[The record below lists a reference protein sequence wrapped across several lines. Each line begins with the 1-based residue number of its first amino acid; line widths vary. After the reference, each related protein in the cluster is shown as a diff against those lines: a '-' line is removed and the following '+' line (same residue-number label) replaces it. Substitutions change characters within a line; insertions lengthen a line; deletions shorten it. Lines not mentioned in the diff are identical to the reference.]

1 MFSINIAG
9 MRVLFTEMG
18 MYDRLEVGAC
28 SSDILWGEKRTKTV
42 YVVAIPASERLIMFI
57 NDMLRSGIDIHYS
70 IRETDLDDSDCAIA
84 ITSRVG
90 ASDLPLQRV
99 AMEKWEKP
107 TIVTT
112 NEPIGL
118 IATLVVL
125 GVGYPGIR
133 RDISIL
139 TGESGE
145 LSCHAKWLF
154 EKWGSIPSLIRE
166 QPEIHEEG
174 AERLFRLF
182 LKKIGAKT
190 VTAKQAAVY
199 TLINACTIPGC
210 TMRVDGPHQI
220 R

>member
-9 MRVLFTEMG
+9 MRVLFTEMH
-18 MYDRLEVGAC
+18 DKLEVGAC
-28 SSDILWGEKRTKTV
+28 STPILWGETRTRTV
-42 YVVAIPASERLIMFI
+42 YVVAVPASERLIMFV
-57 NDMLRSGIDIHYS
+57 NDMLRSGIDVHYS
-70 IRETDLDDSDCAIA
+70 IRETDLEDSDCAIA
-84 ITSRVG
+84 ITSRIG
-90 ASDLPLQRV
+90 ASSLPLQRV
-99 AMEKWEKP
+99 AMEEWEKP

-118 IATLVVL
+118 IATLVAL

-145 LSCHAKWLF
+145 LSCYAKWLF
-154 EKWGSIPSLIRE
+154 QKWGSIPSLIRE

-174 AERLFRLF
+174 SERLFRLF

-190 VTAKQAAVY
+190 VTAKQAAVS
-199 TLINACTIPGC
+199 TLIDACTTPGY
-210 TMRVDGPHQI
+210 TMRVDGPHPI
-220 R
+220 KR